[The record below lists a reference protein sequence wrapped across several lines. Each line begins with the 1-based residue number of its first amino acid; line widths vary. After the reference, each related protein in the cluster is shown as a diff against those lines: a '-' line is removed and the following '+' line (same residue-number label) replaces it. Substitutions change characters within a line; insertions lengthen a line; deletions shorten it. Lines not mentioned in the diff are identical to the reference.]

1 MLCVWVSCQVKAKLD
16 TNFGQW
22 LVLEGLIKHGQL
34 ISIDVPLVW
43 FLSDLVWGLSD
54 LVSRVMQHYDLGA
67 DHAVSVNKSSAH
79 ATFYQ

>member
-1 MLCVWVSCQVKAKLD
+1 MKAKLD

-34 ISIDVPLVW
+34 ISIDVP
-43 FLSDLVWGLSD
+43 LVWGLSD